1 MYIQLI
7 DIHCTC
13 TSYTCTCIH
22 CIRVVL
28 ITNLFTLFSH
38 SCRERVSFLVNPLAA
53 IFSLGFVLAGFVIML
68 IEERSG
74 KVKHLQLVC
83 GMNKSVYWISTFF
96 WDLLWYLAF
105 ILFVVVLYAI
115 FQDPYYTTPDV
126 FPIFFLILI
135 CYGLATIPWMYVLS
149 FAFSSPATAYV
160 VLFCLNFFVGFAL
173 LIVDAILVYLS
184 DFDDADEI
192 LQYYLIYVPVPS
204 YSLVR
209 TMMYFSLDYPVI
221 LGVSTLTFAPI
232 PNILNK
238 LGPFIGSMLIQGII
252 YTLIIVAIELAP
264 YVIKLA

>member
-1 MYIQLI
+1 M
-7 DIHCTC
+7 
-13 TSYTCTCIH
+13 
-22 CIRVVL
+22 
-28 ITNLFTLFSH
+28 
-38 SCRERVSFLVNPLAA
+38 SFLVNPLAA

-83 GMNKSVYWISTFF
+83 GMNKFIYWVSTFV
-96 WDLLWYLAF
+96 WDLLWYLTF
-105 ILFVVVLYAI
+105 VILVVVLYAA
-115 FQDPYYTTPDV
+115 FRDPYFTTPEV
-126 FPIFFLILI
+126 FPVFLLLLV

-160 VLFCLNFFVGFAL
+160 VLFCLNFFVGFCL

-184 DFDDADEI
+184 DLDNADEI

-209 TMMYFSLDYPVI
+209 TMMYFSLDHPILLAVSSFTFEPVPDI
-221 LGVSTLTFAPI
+221 STKLAP
-232 PNILNK
+232 
-238 LGPFIGSMLIQGII
+238 FVGSLIIQAVL
-252 YTLIIVAIELAP
+252 YTLIIVTIELAP

>member
-1 MYIQLI
+1 M
-7 DIHCTC
+7 
-13 TSYTCTCIH
+13 
-22 CIRVVL
+22 
-28 ITNLFTLFSH
+28 
-38 SCRERVSFLVNPLAA
+38 SFLVNPLAA

-96 WDLLWYLAF
+96 WDLIWYFFFL
-105 ILFVVVLYAI
+105 LLVVVLYAA
-115 FQDPYYTTPDV
+115 FQDPYFTTPTV
-126 FPIFFLILI
+126 FPVFLLILV
-135 CYGLATIPWMYVLS
+135 CYGLAAVPWMYVLS

-173 LIVDAILVYLS
+173 LIVDAILVYLN
-184 DFDDADEI
+184 DLDDPNEV
-192 LQYYLIYVPVPS
+192 LQYYLIYIPIPS

-209 TMMYFSLDYPVI
+209 TMMYFTLDYPLI
-221 LGVSTLTFAPI
+221 LDLATLTSTPI
-232 PNILNK
+232 PNIMSK
-238 LGPFIGSMLIQGII
+238 LGPFIGSMLIQSVI

>member
-1 MYIQLI
+1 M
-7 DIHCTC
+7 
-13 TSYTCTCIH
+13 
-22 CIRVVL
+22 
-28 ITNLFTLFSH
+28 
-38 SCRERVSFLVNPLAA
+38 NPLAA

-83 GMNKSVYWISTFF
+83 GMNKSVYWLSTFA

-105 ILFVVVLYAI
+105 LVCIIILYAA
-115 FQDPYYTTPDV
+115 FQDPYFTAPDV
-126 FPIFFLILI
+126 FPVFVLILI

-149 FAFSSPATAYV
+149 FAFGSPATAYV
-160 VLFCLNFFVGFAL
+160 VLFCLNFFVGFTL

-184 DFDDADEI
+184 DYDNIDEI

-209 TMMYFSLDYPVI
+209 TMMYFSFDHPFILDI
-221 LGVSTLTFAPI
+221 ATLTFDPI
-232 PNILNK
+232 PDLRVK
-238 LGPFIGSMLIQGII
+238 LAPFIGSLLIQAII

>member
-1 MYIQLI
+1 MIQIFFFL
-7 DIHCTC
+7 
-13 TSYTCTCIH
+13 
-22 CIRVVL
+22 
-28 ITNLFTLFSH
+28 
-38 SCRERVSFLVNPLAA
+38 CRERVSFLVNPLAA
-53 IFSLGFVLAGFVIML
+53 IFALGFVLAGFVIML

-74 KVKHLQLVC
+74 NIKHLQLVC

-96 WDLLWYLAF
+96 WDLIWYFCFL
-105 ILFVVVLYAI
+105 ILVVILYAA
-115 FQDPYYTTPDV
+115 FQDPYFTMPVV
-126 FPIFFLILI
+126 FPVFFLILL

-184 DFDDADEI
+184 DLDDPEEV

-209 TMMYFSLDYPVI
+209 SMMYFSLDYPLI
-221 LGVSTLTFAPI
+221 LDIATLTSQPI
-232 PNILNK
+232 PNIMTK
-238 LGPFIGSMLIQGII
+238 LGPFIGSMLSQAVI
-252 YTLIIVAIELAP
+252 YMLIIVTIELAP

>member
-1 MYIQLI
+1 MHNVYYYMNI
-7 DIHCTC
+7 
-13 TSYTCTCIH
+13 
-22 CIRVVL
+22 
-28 ITNLFTLFSH
+28 LFMGRISILSIFSH
-38 SCRERVSFLVNPLAA
+38 PCRERVSFLVNPLAA

-83 GMNKSVYWISTFF
+83 GMNKSVYWVSTFF
-96 WDLLWYLAF
+96 WDLLWYLSF
-105 ILFVVVLYAI
+105 LIFVIVLYAA

-126 FPIFFLILI
+126 FPVFLLILI

-149 FAFSSPATAYV
+149 FAFGSPATAYV
-160 VLFCLNFFVGFAL
+160 VLFCLNFFVGFTL

-184 DFDDADEI
+184 DLEDPAEI

-209 TMMYFSLDYPVI
+209 TMMYFSLDHPII
-221 LGVSTLTFAPI
+221 LSVSTLTFAPI
-232 PNILNK
+232 PDLRVK
-238 LGPFIGSMLIQGII
+238 LAPFIGSLLIQAII